1 MTGVSIFSS
10 HPIPSHP
17 HSLQKTGKESQLFF
31 DGPDTEWMLASE
43 YGEKEDRPHYIYTTL
58 DGATLDGAAY
68 LSDNFGFL

>member
-1 MTGVSIFSS
+1 
-10 HPIPSHP
+10 
-17 HSLQKTGKESQLFF
+17 
-31 DGPDTEWMLASE
+31 MLASE